1 VRSERRPSAAR
12 LRGAEQDKDK
22 ASADRTP
29 FLDGETDM
37 PEVLGIGLDLVE
49 VARIERAVARWGDCF
64 LSRVFTPREMADC
77 RMDRPTR
84 PGDPA
89 PVGRGGFRSEALA
102 ARFAAKEAVFKALG
116 RGRPE
121 LRWHDAEVVADAWG
135 KPQVVLSG
143 RALSLAAELG
153 VVRVLVSLTH
163 LRGLAGAQVVV
174 SGRSA
179 VRPAE

>member
-1 VRSERRPSAAR
+1 
-12 LRGAEQDKDK
+12 
-22 ASADRTP
+22 
-29 FLDGETDM
+29 M

-49 VARIERAVARWGDCF
+49 VVRIERAVARWGDCF
-64 LSRVFTPREMADC
+64 LSRVFTPREIADC
-77 RMDRPTR
+77 S
-84 PGDPA
+84 
-89 PVGRGGFRSEALA
+89 VGRGGFRSEALA
-102 ARFAAKEAVFKALG
+102 VRFAAKEAVFKALG

-121 LRWHDAEVVADAWG
+121 LGWHDAEVVSDAWG

-163 LRGLAGAQVVV
+163 LRGLAGAQVVA

>member
-1 VRSERRPSAAR
+1 VRSERRASAAR

-49 VARIERAVARWGDCF
+49 VARIERAVARWGDSF
-64 LSRVFTPREMADC
+64 LSRVFTPREIADC
-77 RMDRPTR
+77 S
-84 PGDPA
+84 
-89 PVGRGGFRSEALA
+89 VGRGGFRSEALA

-121 LRWHDAEVVADAWG
+121 LGWLDVEVLKDAAG
-135 KPQVVLSG
+135 KPGVVLSG
-143 RALSLAAELG
+143 RALALAGELG
-153 VVRVLVSLTH
+153 VARVLVSLSH
-163 LRGLAGAQVVV
+163 LPGLAAAQAVCLGALP
-174 SGRSA
+174 SGQG
-179 VRPAE
+179 

>member
-1 VRSERRPSAAR
+1 
-12 LRGAEQDKDK
+12 
-22 ASADRTP
+22 
-29 FLDGETDM
+29 
-37 PEVLGIGLDLVE
+37 
-49 VARIERAVARWGDCF
+49 VARWGDCF
-64 LSRVFTPREMADC
+64 LSRVFTPREIADC
-77 RMDRPTR
+77 L
-84 PGDPA
+84 
-89 PVGRGGFRSEALA
+89 VGRGGFRSEALA

-121 LRWHDAEVVADAWG
+121 LGWHDAEVVSDAWG

-163 LRGLAGAQVVV
+163 LRGLAGAQVVA

>member
-1 VRSERRPSAAR
+1 M
-12 LRGAEQDKDK
+12 GAMSRDKDK
-22 ASADRTP
+22 ASVARTLL
-29 FLDGETDM
+29 LDGGKDM

-77 RMDRPTR
+77 RMDRSTR

-121 LRWHDAEVVADAWG
+121 LGWHDAEVVSDAWG

-163 LRGLAGAQVVV
+163 LRGLAGAQVVA

-179 VRPAE
+179 VCPAE

>member
-1 VRSERRPSAAR
+1 
-12 LRGAEQDKDK
+12 LGAMSRDKDK
-22 ASADRTP
+22 APVARTLL
-29 FLDGETDM
+29 LDGGRDM
-37 PEVLGIGLDLVE
+37 SEVLGIGLDLVE

-64 LSRVFTPREMADC
+64 LSRVFTPREIADC

-84 PGDPA
+84 PGDAA

-121 LRWHDAEVVADAWG
+121 LGWHDAEVVSDARG
-135 KPQVVLSG
+135 RPEVVLSG

-153 VVRVLVSLTH
+153 VVHVLVSLSH
-163 LRGLAGAQVVV
+163 LRGLAGAQVVA

-179 VRPAE
+179 VRQAE

>member
-1 VRSERRPSAAR
+1 
-12 LRGAEQDKDK
+12 
-22 ASADRTP
+22 
-29 FLDGETDM
+29 M

-64 LSRVFTPREMADC
+64 LSRVFTPREIADC
-77 RMDRPTR
+77 S
-84 PGDPA
+84 
-89 PVGRGGFRSEALA
+89 VGRVGFRSEALA

-121 LRWHDAEVVADAWG
+121 LGWHDAEVVSDAWG

-153 VVRVLVSLTH
+153 VVHVLVSLSH
-163 LRGLAGAQVVV
+163 LPGLAGAQVVA

-179 VRPAE
+179 VRQAE

>member
-1 VRSERRPSAAR
+1 MSR
-12 LRGAEQDKDK
+12 DKDK
-22 ASADRTP
+22 ASVARTLL
-29 FLDGETDM
+29 LDGGKDM

-64 LSRVFTPREMADC
+64 LSRVFTPREIADC
-77 RMDRPTR
+77 L
-84 PGDPA
+84 
-89 PVGRGGFRSEALA
+89 VGRGGFRSEALA

-121 LRWHDAEVVADAWG
+121 LGWHDAEVVSDAWG

-163 LRGLAGAQVVV
+163 LRGLAGAQVVA